1 MKATIKQV
9 QNIAKNL
16 KEDFKKG
23 EEKGSFSERLERIV
37 LGFENAFRTGNGEVA
52 IEVRGGNYK
61 YLFTD
66 IKV

>member
-9 QNIAKNL
+9 KNIAENL
-16 KEDFKKG
+16 RNDFKQGK
-23 EEKGSFSERLERIV
+23 EKGSFSEKLERIV
-37 LGFENAFRTGNGEVA
+37 LGFENAFRSGNGEVG